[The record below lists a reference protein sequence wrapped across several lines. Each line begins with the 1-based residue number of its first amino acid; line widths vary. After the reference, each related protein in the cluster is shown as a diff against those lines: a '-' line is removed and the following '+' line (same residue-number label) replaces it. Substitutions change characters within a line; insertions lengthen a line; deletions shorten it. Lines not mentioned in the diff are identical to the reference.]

1 MLLANKKKKGLGLG
15 HVLLCVRF
23 IKIVILS
30 QKEHYN
36 LLLPKGKL
44 KYNTH
49 TSLAQ
54 MKFWSMEN
62 NASSSHIHG
71 KVDSLI
77 KFMVGSIMNTS
88 M

>member
-54 MKFWSMEN
+54 MNFRSFLS
-62 NASSSHIHG
+62 ASGVWKIM
-71 KVDSLI
+71 LLLLT
-77 KFMVGSIMNTS
+77 FMVRSIHLLNL
-88 M
+88 